1 METPINTTLNDTT
14 SYLSVYTS
22 TGSFFYKNIQLPL
35 IYPSTIGRIIY
46 FKEASEYP
54 GVPIYTIS
62 SLAGGSLIESSTILG
77 VANHTALTLQATQS
91 STTSYWSILNG
102 YRGNAVFSTQQLP
115 IQSVPVYV
123 SSVSQVFVDLRTQ
136 SKTVVLPRI
145 QTLANISSSALYMT
159 IKDAYGW
166 AGTSTLYVSTSYP
179 DRLEMSTINNSIKLT
194 SNFAS
199 IDLVANS
206 ILSKWNILNFY
217 SGNLVDRS

>member
-77 VANHTALTLQATQS
+77 VANHTAVTLQATQS

>member
-1 METPINTTLNDTT
+1 MQTPINTTLNDTT

-22 TGSFFYKNIQLPL
+22 TGSFFYKNIQLPP
-35 IYPSTIGRIIY
+35 IYPSTIGRIVY

-62 SLAGGSLIESSTILG
+62 TTVGGSLIETSTILG
-77 VANHTALTLQATQS
+77 VANHEAVTLQATQS

-102 YRGNAVFSTQQLP
+102 YRGNIVFSTQVLP
-115 IQSVPVYV
+115 VQSVPVYV

-136 SKTVVLPRI
+136 SKTVVLPQI
-145 QTLANISSSALYMT
+145 QTLAHASSSALYMT

-166 AGTSTLYVSTSYP
+166 AGTSSLYVSTSYP
-179 DRLEMSTINNSIKLT
+179 DKLEMSTINNSIQLT

-217 SGNLVDRS
+217 GGDLVDRG

>member
-62 SLAGGSLIESSTILG
+62 SLAGGNPIESSTILG
-77 VANHTALTLQATQS
+77 LANHEAVTLQATQS

-102 YRGNAVFSTQQLP
+102 YRGNSVFSTQQLP
-115 IQSVPVYV
+115 VQSVPVYV

-166 AGTSTLYVSTSYP
+166 AGTSSLYVSTSYP
-179 DRLEMSTINNSIKLT
+179 DKLEMSTINNSIKLT
-194 SNFAS
+194 SNFTS

-217 SGNLVDRS
+217 SGSLVDRS